1 MSNSLNQININGSI
15 GEGTILKPQK
25 EVNEKMNEEESS
37 GI

>member
-25 EVNEKMNEEESS
+25 EVNEKNE
-37 GI
+37 